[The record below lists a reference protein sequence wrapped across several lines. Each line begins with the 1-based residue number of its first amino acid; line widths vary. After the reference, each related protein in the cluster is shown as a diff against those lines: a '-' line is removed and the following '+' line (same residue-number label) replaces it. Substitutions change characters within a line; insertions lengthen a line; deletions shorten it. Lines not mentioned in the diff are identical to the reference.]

1 MGAMR
6 KKAIKDFFSSRTRQT
21 RKRLDELKREKKR
34 IEICCQGL
42 EKKLR
47 DFELRKG
54 EIIEQF
60 RAEGRAEKEEIMED
74 AKERTRQILAE
85 TEVTIQREIKVA
97 RERVRREVSDAA
109 AQRVGEVLARDRR
122 RGQSAPNEF
131 IEKVEKLH

>member
-1 MGAMR
+1 MR
-6 KKAIKDFFSSRTRQT
+6 
-21 RKRLDELKREKKR
+21 RKRLDELKREKER

-47 DFELRKG
+47 DFEIRKG

-60 RAEGRAEKEEIMED
+60 RAEGRAEKEKIMED

-85 TEVTIQREIKVA
+85 TEVTIQREINVA
-97 RERVRREVSDAA
+97 RERVRREVGDAA
-109 AQRVGEVLARDRR
+109 AQRVGGGLPETEGEDNQRQLIN
-122 RGQSAPNEF
+122 QF

>member
-1 MGAMR
+1 MLVLLGAMK

-60 RAEGRAEKEEIMED
+60 RACLLY
-74 AKERTRQILAE
+74 T
-85 TEVTIQREIKVA
+85 
-97 RERVRREVSDAA
+97 SPSP
-109 AQRVGEVLARDRR
+109 RDR
-122 RGQSAPNEF
+122 S
-131 IEKVEKLH
+131 